1 MNAVRAFR
9 VPAVLAMLCVSALSA
24 RAQEVDHSKMDHSK
38 MGHAMPETK
47 QEPAV
52 DHSKMDHSKMGHA
65 EMVQDTEKPI
75 QQPLTPIPAVSDL
88 DRLAA
93 FPIVDEHAMHG
104 ENSVFGMLL
113 FERLEAWDASPGTG
127 LAWDA
132 QAWLG
137 TDINRLWI
145 RSEGEQVDGTLESAG
160 LELLY
165 GRSVATWWDVVAG
178 LRHDFKPGRSQDFL
192 AVGVIGMTPY
202 KFEMEATA
210 YMGESGR
217 SALRFGLE
225 YETLLSNRLILQ
237 PLIEAELNGRS
248 DETRAIGS
256 GLSTAEAGLRLRY
269 EFSRRFAPYI
279 GISWE
284 KAYGKTAQFRLQDGG
299 DADDMRIVAGL
310 RMWF

>member
-1 MNAVRAFR
+1 
-9 VPAVLAMLCVSALSA
+9 
-24 RAQEVDHSKMDHSK
+24 MDHSK
-38 MGHAMPETK
+38 MGHAMPEAK

-52 DHSKMDHSKMGHA
+52 DHSKMDHADKAPEA
-65 EMVQDTEKPI
+65 ETQL
-75 QQPLTPIPAVSDL
+75 QQPLTPIPAITDF

-93 FPIVDEHAMHG
+93 FPAVDEHAMHG

-132 QAWLG
+132 QAWMG

-145 RSEGEQVDGTLESAG
+145 RSEGEQVAGELESAG

-165 GRSVATWWDVVAG
+165 GRSVAPWWDVVAG
-178 LRHDFKPGRSQDFL
+178 LRHDFKPGQSQDFL

-202 KFEMEATA
+202 KFELEATA
-210 YMGESGR
+210 YIGQSGR
-217 SALRFGLE
+217 SAARFALE
-225 YETLLSNRLILQ
+225 YETLLSNRLIAQ
-237 PLIEAELNGRS
+237 PVIEAEFNGRS
-248 DETRAIGS
+248 DATRSIGS

-279 GISWE
+279 GVSWE
-284 KAYGKTAQFRLQDGG
+284 KAYGQTAQYRLQEGEDTQE
-299 DADDMRIVAGL
+299 MRVVAGL

>member
-1 MNAVRAFR
+1 MNRLRALIPLAALCLCAVS
-9 VPAVLAMLCVSALSA
+9 VY
-24 RAQEVDHSKMDHSK
+24 AQEVDHSKMDHAK
-38 MGHAMPETK
+38 MGHAMPEAK
-47 QEPAV
+47 PEPAV
-52 DHSKMDHSKMGHA
+52 DHSKMDHSKMDHA
-65 EMVQDTEKPI
+65 DKAPETETQL
-75 QQPLTPIPAVSDL
+75 QQALTPIPALTDF
-88 DRLAA
+88 DRLTA
-93 FPIVDEHAMHG
+93 FPAVDEHAMHG
-104 ENSVFGMLL
+104 GNSVFGMLL

-132 QAWLG
+132 QAWMG

-145 RSEGEQVDGTLESAG
+145 RSEGEQLAGALESGG

-165 GRSVATWWDVVAG
+165 GRSVAPWWDVVAG
-178 LRHDFKPGRSQDFL
+178 LRHDFKPGQAQDFL

-202 KFEMEATA
+202 KFELEATA
-210 YMGESGR
+210 YVGEAGR

-237 PLIEAELNGRS
+237 PLIEAEFNGRS
-248 DETRAIGS
+248 DEARAIGS

-284 KAYGKTAQFRLQDGG
+284 KAYGKTAQLRLQDGG

>member
-1 MNAVRAFR
+1 MNRM
-9 VPAVLAMLCVSALSA
+9 PALLQYAMAALCLCVVSAY
-24 RAQEVDHSKMDHSK
+24 AQEVDHSEMDHAK
-38 MGHAMPETK
+38 MGHAMPESK
-47 QEPAV
+47 QEPEV
-52 DHSKMDHSKMGHA
+52 DHSNMDHAKMDHADKDPEA
-65 EMVQDTEKPI
+65 ETQL
-75 QQPLTPIPAVSDL
+75 QQPLTPIPVITDF

-93 FPIVDEHAMHG
+93 FPAVDGHAMHG

-132 QAWLG
+132 QAWMG
-137 TDINRLWI
+137 TDINRLWV
-145 RSEGEQVDGTLESAG
+145 RSEGEQGAGELESAG

-165 GRSVATWWDVVAG
+165 GRSVAPWWDVVAG

-202 KFEMEATA
+202 KFELEATA

-237 PLIEAELNGRS
+237 PLIEAEFNGRS
-248 DETRAIGS
+248 DEARAIGS

-269 EFSRRFAPYI
+269 EFTRRFAPYI